1 MGLATIDAA
10 LLTALEATRHSG
22 TPSAS
27 QPFAFV
33 GRYAGDFTRE
43 GIADVAQG
51 LFPACFLRWD
61 GGTDARTVDALEGTE
76 DVEASAWSVYVAL
89 EDARSIDDAVTTS
102 SSSYGL
108 LDLVDVATGVIS
120 GLTVDAEDPD
130 SGTTEAATW
139 HDRRVRVTGRKTA
152 LIERGVA
159 YAAQITV
166 EARITLAQVT
176 PTDTSVNLTSIRG
189 DVELPEDDAPNPM
202 AVFDPL

>member
-10 LLTALEATRHSG
+10 LLTALEATRHTG
-22 TPSAS
+22 TPSAT

-120 GLTVDAEDPD
+120 GLTVEGTEVAGTYAE
-130 SGTTEAATW
+130 TW
-139 HDRRVRVTGRKTA
+139 RDRRVRVTGRKTA

-159 YAAQITV
+159 YAAQIVV

-189 DVELPEDDAPNPM
+189 DVEIPEDDAPNPM

>member
-10 LLTALEATRHSG
+10 LLTALEATRHTG
-22 TPSAS
+22 TPSAT

-51 LFPACFLRWD
+51 CSRRASSA
-61 GGTDARTVDALEGTE
+61 GTVAPTRTVDALEGTE

-120 GLTVDAEDPD
+120 GLTVEGTDAV
-130 SGTTEAATW
+130 GTYAETW
-139 HDRRVRVTGRKTA
+139 RDRRVRVTGRKTA
-152 LIERGVA
+152 LIERA
-159 YAAQITV
+159 S
-166 EARITLAQVT
+166 RT
-176 PTDTSVNLTSIRG
+176 PRRSWWRRASRSRRSLRRT
-189 DVELPEDDAPNPM
+189 PA
-202 AVFDPL
+202 

>member
-10 LLTALEATRHSG
+10 LLTALEATRHTG
-22 TPSAS
+22 TPSAT

-120 GLTVDAEDPD
+120 GLTVEGTDAV
-130 SGTTEAATW
+130 GTYAETW
-139 HDRRVRVTGRKTA
+139 RDRRVRVTGRKTA

-159 YAAQITV
+159 YAAQIVV

-176 PTDTSVNLTSIRG
+176 PEDPSVDLTSVRG
-189 DVELPEDDAPNPM
+189 NVDLAVDDPPPTPFVPFEA
-202 AVFDPL
+202 FD